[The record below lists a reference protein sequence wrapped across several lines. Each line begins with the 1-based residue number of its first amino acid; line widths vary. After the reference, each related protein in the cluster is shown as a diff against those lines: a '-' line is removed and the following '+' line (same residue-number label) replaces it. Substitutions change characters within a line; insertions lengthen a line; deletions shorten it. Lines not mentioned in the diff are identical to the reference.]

1 MQAKA
6 KKPCRVR
13 GAHPTP
19 MLDGI
24 GERISCWNAKQRVG
38 QALDRL
44 YHPPVNPR
52 HRMWG
57 TTTIPSFL
65 GHNASDA
72 RSEKRTPRVKIIG
85 NAITNPPEF
94 DLLPGLMIFKN
105 LIRYF

>member
-6 KKPCRVR
+6 TKPCRVR

-38 QALDRL
+38 QALDRFD
-44 YHPPVNPR
+44 HPPVNPR

-65 GHNASDA
+65 GHNAVSLMQGQKNERFSGTDPYCA
-72 RSEKRTPRVKIIG
+72 RQTPWVL
-85 NAITNPPEF
+85 F
-94 DLLPGLMIFKN
+94 
-105 LIRYF
+105 